1 VKKLNYVSAG
11 IIPSHIYILEDQKIL
26 YINWKEKA
34 RRLVVMSAIASMAG
48 FPTKHIF
55 PGKSRPNLQ
64 RARMGQ
70 LQEAGK

>member
-1 VKKLNYVSAG
+1 MFLLT
-11 IIPSHIYILEDQKIL
+11 YILEDQKIL

-34 RRLVVMSAIASMAG
+34 RGLVVMSAITSMAG

-55 PGKSRPNLQ
+55 PGKSIPNLQ